1 MDAEK
6 KKGFNWL
13 LLVSLF
19 WGGIGIVCLGL
30 GVFFLAFY
38 DSPIDP
44 QKGMGLL
51 DYTLIGS
58 VIAFPI
64 LSLIASLAT
73 FILSKINKRTALA
86 IALLPIIPLIPIVA
100 IFSWS
105 SSPAKDNAGDATQLS
120 ECSAPVFDGGDGL
133 TTTGCGL
140 LQKGIQGSGDL
151 SSTTEAHN
159 WQFSTEA
166 GRVKITVKND
176 GNSCPHVMVLDSNGK
191 IVDGFEDENK
201 LRLCPSGMITTGFF
215 ELTAPETGT
224 YTLRVFSPETS
235 GTYWVLIE

>member
-1 MDAEK
+1 MTADK
-6 KKGFNWL
+6 KSGFNWL
-13 LLVSLF
+13 ILVSLF

-44 QKGMGLL
+44 QKGMGML

-73 FILSKINKRTALA
+73 FILSRVNKRIALTV
-86 IALLPIIPLIPIVA
+86 ALLPIIPLIPIIA

-105 SSPAKDNAGDATQLS
+105 SSSKDNTGDATQLS
-120 ECSAPVFDGGDGL
+120 ECSAPIFDGGDGL
-133 TTTGCGL
+133 TTSGCGL
-140 LQKGIQGSGDL
+140 LQKGVQGSGDL
-151 SSTTEAHN
+151 SATTEAHN
-159 WQFSTEA
+159 WRFSTEA

-176 GNSCPHVMVLDSNGK
+176 GNSCPYVMALDSKGE
-191 IVDGFEDENK
+191 IVDAFEDENK

-215 ELTAPETGT
+215 EFTAPETGI
-224 YTLRVFSPETS
+224 YTLRLFSPEAP
-235 GTYWVLIE
+235 GTYWVTIE